1 MLVSLSEQDK
11 KKPGLSYSEADV
23 LQHGVGK
30 MAAQL
35 IAVVYLRKRETEK
48 KWGGGGESW
57 GGRREKKK

>member
-23 LQHGVGK
+23 LQHGAGK

-48 KWGGGGESW
+48 KWGGGAGEG
-57 GGRREKKK
+57 GGRRKNE